1 MGLLRSMKLK
11 ERLAV
16 GFGISLVLITIL
28 LVADLQMDLN
38 MSRGSG
44 GSMGSGGAGSG
55 GGHLMLPMHGKVVTT
70 NETDIN
76 GVFTAFRKKYRDG

>member
-1 MGLLRSMKLK
+1 MGVLRSMKLK

-38 MSRGSG
+38 MSRD
-44 GSMGSGGAGSG
+44 
-55 GGHLMLPMHGKVVTT
+55 HLVVPMHGKVYTG
-70 NETDIN
+70 NNTDHN
-76 GVFTAFRKKYRDG
+76 GVFTAFKKKFQLG

>member
-38 MSRGSG
+38 MSRG
-44 GSMGSGGAGSG
+44 
-55 GGHLMLPMHGKVVTT
+55 HLVLPMHAKVVSS
-70 NETDIN
+70 NDTDTN
-76 GVFTAFRKKYRDG
+76 GVFSAFRKKYQEG